1 MMDTLLWYAAI
12 SWDYVA
18 QMLPCMVLAAIA
30 FSALLP
36 WRKRRLAR
44 RGLVSGIWR
53 EGALL
58 LFTMFC
64 AGLAALT
71 VFPAYFWTTY
81 HWQEAFQGREPFFPL
96 TPLAQSIPNIQWT
109 PTFLRNLLDGSWGA
123 YMVVANTMI
132 FLLVGLFPALLWRGN
147 RCMLGLLTGFC
158 TSFCVEFLQL
168 FVGRA
173 TDIDDLILNTLGG
186 LLGGLLCLL
195 FARMA
200 PRFTQHFQVEA
211 QHGRETGDRGPAPG
225 AGAGQL

>member
-1 MMDTLLWYAAI
+1 MMDTLLWYVAI

-18 QMLPCMVLAAIA
+18 QMLPCMVLAAMV
-30 FSALLP
+30 FFALRP
-36 WRKRRLAR
+36 WRKRRQAR
-44 RGLVSGIWR
+44 RGLASGVWR
-53 EGALL
+53 ETVLL
-58 LFTMFC
+58 LFAMFG

-71 VFPAYFWTTY
+71 VFPANFWTLY
-81 HWQEAFQGREPFFPL
+81 HWQEALAGRAAFFPL
-96 TPLAQSIPNIQWT
+96 SPLSESIQEIQWT
-109 PTFLRNLLDGSWGA
+109 PAVFQNLLSGGWGG
-123 YMVVANTMI
+123 YMAIANLLI
-132 FLLVGLFPALLWRGN
+132 FCPVGFFPALLWRGN
-147 RCMLGLLTGFC
+147 RCLRGILAGFC

-200 PRFTQHFQVEA
+200 PRFTQHFQVEV